1 MAASRSLSV
10 SHIVVQSPVIAA
22 PVPSRRFPTPFN
34 AKPTTSCG
42 ACSAAAAEPAL
53 GVAEAKGRAGVED
66 DKQLAFFEALR
77 KRQVESFNQQEEV
90 ARQLRIQAERDEVA
104 RIGWKRAAKKLLGRL
119 RGSQWD
125 PLPGADVDFADF
137 WALLQMGRVKFVNYG
152 DNGRF
157 VEVILPHPAKDLG
170 LEVQRGDGARKKGNQ
185 AARQAAPKAAEEA
198 AAGEAGEVAGEEAE
212 AVGHMGRVVE
222 AQGAP
227 HASKV
232 AFERLKSLLYS
243 TPYFATPSL
252 SGRVVEAQ
260 GAPHASRRAFRAL
273 FPPPLTLCPSLLT
286 SLGSLLT
293 SLGSLLTS
301 LGSLLTSLGSL
312 LTSLGSLLTS
322 LGSLLTSLGSLL
334 SSLGSLL
341 TSLGSLLTSL
351 GSLLTSLGSLLT
363 SLGSLRTSLGS
374 LLTSLGSLLTSL
386 GSLLTSLGSLRT
398 SLGSL
403 LTSLGSLLSIP
414 PSDVHSEV
422 WSLLRTQLAHIT
434 LTNRPSAFP
443 PAPFTTPSALS
454 TLSTISATT
463 APAPTALPSPPSS
476 SSLFPSLLPA
486 SSAGLLGSTVG
497 TIQLAATWGLRLA
510 LACGLY
516 VGLERVLFPLY
527 QPTKLEERPRSSHRK
542 LTAVLNPDLGTMG
555 QSSHRKLTAVLNPDL
570 GTMGQSRARYISA
583 EEKTGITFDDFAG
596 QDYVKRELQEV
607 VRILR
612 AAKEFEDLG
621 VYCPKGVLLFGP
633 PGTGKTLLAKAI
645 AGEAGVPFFSVSGA
659 EFVEMFAGVAASRVK
674 DLFFRARQFA
684 PAIIFIDEIDAI
696 GSKRGTA
703 SDQGGGNIER
713 EQGLIQILTE
723 LDGFQENQAK
733 VLVIGAT
740 NRLDMLDPALLRKGR
755 FDTVLVIGAT
765 NRLDMLDPALL
776 RKGRLMQCT
785 RPPLRK
791 GRFDK
796 VLVIGATNRLGML
809 DPALLRCMHA
819 SPLCHPPPSH
829 LPFSTHSPPLQVL
842 VIGATNRLDML
853 DPALLRKGRFDKVV
867 RVGLPTE
874 EGRFS
879 VLKVRMGVFGSLV
892 LTCMLEWKDCLPLA
906 CTSRCLQLQGGGSTR
921 WCAWDYPQKKDDSQ
935 CSRRVLAHLLRK
947 GRFDKVVRA
956 GLVCPQRRGD
966 SQCSKW
972 CAWGCHGGGT
982 VLPRLSPLLPLS
994 TPSHRLPSPCS
1005 PYYRFPYIPTVAFPV
1020 KVHARNKAFKS
1031 EEEKLKL
1038 LREIAAATPD
1048 YSGAELMN
1056 ILNEAAILAIRKDK
1070 DEIER
1075 EELLQ
1080 AIDRQAGEFKTGEEN
1095 VLDSREQAG
1104 EFKTGEEDVLDSREV
1119 RMRAAYREASI
1130 AVLECAL
1137 PDRSGPIKR
1146 TSLDNVDPLPNL
1158 EHERL
1163 RHRCFAVKQ
1172 DMKPL
1177 LHFHPYSD
1185 VSRQCRPPPQ
1195 IGARE
1200 GALPLAPNTALLPPL
1215 VMLPLSPCPHPPPRQ
1230 TSLDN
1235 VDPLPNLEHER
1246 VRHRCFAVKQDMLD
1260 AIQPPSQTAAIMER
1274 MVFGAANVS
1283 WQAGWPIGRRF
1294 ETSQNTSVFTWPIG
1308 RRFNWQTKSS
1318 SGAGVMPHLHAVI
1331 SVSPSPSVTA
1341 AIMERMVFG
1350 ATNVSWQDCVILRSG
1365 TCLTC
1370 SPHSLPL
1377 SPHLPCSCYHG
1388 ENGFWSGQP
1397 AIMER
1402 MVFGAV
1408 NVSWQAGVAYR
1419 VAVQLADHVI
1429 LRSGTC
1435 LTCSPHF
1442 LPLSPHLPYSCLL
1455 SRLKSQPEKRQL
1467 PDLLAPLPAPFS
1479 PPALQLLS
1487 WSAWFLERPT
1497 CYHGAHGVRCGE
1509 PAIMERMVF
1518 GAANV
1523 SWQAGVAY
1531 REAVQLADYVILRS
1545 GMSALG
1551 KVVYETQKDLMPH
1564 LIPKVI
1570 ALREEYMRYS
1580 KAKCEAVLKEYRSAV
1595 DTIAGKNNPHTPSL
1609 KKPLPSTPHI
1619 TPPPSKNPYL
1629 PLHTSLPLPQKTL
1642 TFHSTHPS
1650 PSLKKPLPSTPH
1662 IPPPPTFPPSCSPP
1676 HPSTTT
1682 PVPPPT
1688 PSPDLHCCPNILP
1701 FIVDSET
1708 DSSHAEGEVTGDAIN
1723 STHTYPPVLLPSCPH
1738 LSPSPHPLAPQ
1749 PHTTPLNTL
1758 RASVGGGRE
1767 RLLEE
1772 GEVTGDAIL
1781 RIYDAAP
1788 KFPQPLVRPIDE
1800 YAVLVHQGR
1809 WGIHGASLPGR
1820 VTFHPGNSGYATFG
1834 APRPQQVQAVS
1845 DETWKVV
1852 EGMWRERIAELR
1864 QMDEED
1870 EEEREQQLLLL
1881 DLVL

>member
-1 MAASRSLSV
+1 M
-10 SHIVVQSPVIAA
+10 
-22 PVPSRRFPTPFN
+22 
-34 AKPTTSCG
+34 
-42 ACSAAAAEPAL
+42 
-53 GVAEAKGRAGVED
+53 ED

-170 LEVQRGDGARKKGNQ
+170 LEVTRGEGARKKGNQ
-185 AARQAAPKAAEEA
+185 AARQAAPKAAEGA

-212 AVGHMGRVVE
+212 AVGHMGLPDQGRGEE
-222 AQGAP
+222 AGEEAEALGHMGLPEQVILQLTASAAAELFGRPITGCATCQQTCIQKSGPPLPPSSLSAP
-227 HASKV
+227 PP
-232 AFERLKSLLYS
+232 LLLAPPLGVCA
-243 TPYFATPSL
+243 TPFPSL

-260 GAPHASRRAFRAL
+260 GAAHASRRAFRAL
-273 FPPPLTLCPSLLT
+273 VPPPLTLCPSL
-286 SLGSLLT
+286 
-293 SLGSLLTS
+293 
-301 LGSLLTSLGSL
+301 
-312 LTSLGSLLTS
+312 
-322 LGSLLTSLGSLL
+322 
-334 SSLGSLL
+334 
-341 TSLGSLLTSL
+341 
-351 GSLLTSLGSLLT
+351 
-363 SLGSLRTSLGS
+363 RTSLD
-374 LLTSLGSLLTSL
+374 
-386 GSLLTSLGSLRT
+386 
-398 SLGSL
+398 
-403 LTSLGSLLSIP
+403 SLLSIP
-414 PSDVHSEV
+414 PCV
-422 WSLLRTQLAHIT
+422 LRAV
-434 LTNRPSAFP
+434 P
-443 PAPFTTPSALS
+443 P
-454 TLSTISATT
+454 
-463 APAPTALPSPPSS
+463 LPSGRVVE
-476 SSLFPSLLPA
+476 A
-486 SSAGLLGSTVG
+486 QGSTVG
-497 TIQLAATWGLRLA
+497 TIQLAATWGMRLA
-510 LACGLY
+510 LASGLY

-555 QSSHRKLTAVLNPDL
+555 QSRVGEGACGLYVGLERVLFPLYQPTKLEERSRSSHRKLTAVLNPDL

-696 GSKRGTA
+696 GSLSA
-703 SDQGGGNIER
+703 SWPHPLSSLLLFHPPDVCRSSSLKSERPGNIER

-796 VLVIGATNRLGML
+796 VVLVIGATNRLGML

-879 VLKVRMGVFGSLV
+879 VLK
-892 LTCMLEWKDCLPLA
+892 
-906 CTSRCLQLQGGGSTR
+906 
-921 WCAWDYPQKKDDSQ
+921 
-935 CSRRVLAHLLRK
+935 
-947 GRFDKVVRA
+947 FDKVVRV
-956 GLVCPQRRGD
+956 GLPTEEGRFSVLKGCFALFYAFLKQGAVRQGGARG
-966 SQCSKW
+966 SGLPTEEGRFSVLKEKAVPWLVSARW

-1005 PYYRFPYIPTVAFPV
+1005 PYYCFPYIPTVAFPV
-1020 KVHARNKAFKS
+1020 KVHARNKAFKP

-1038 LREIAAATPD
+1038 SPPLPPPPPPCPSLIFCQLYPRYSAATSAAGPGLRMLFLRKIAAATPD

-1080 AIDRQAGEFKTGEEN
+1080 AIDR
-1095 VLDSREQAG
+1095 QAG

-1146 TSLDNVDPLPNL
+1146 TSLDNVDPLPN
-1158 EHERL
+1158 
-1163 RHRCFAVKQ
+1163 
-1172 DMKPL
+1172 M
-1177 LHFHPYSD
+1177 
-1185 VSRQCRPPPQ
+1185 
-1195 IGARE
+1195 
-1200 GALPLAPNTALLPPL
+1200 
-1215 VMLPLSPCPHPPPRQ
+1215 
-1230 TSLDN
+1230 
-1235 VDPLPNLEHER
+1235 EHER

-1260 AIQPPSQTAAIMER
+1260 AI
-1274 MVFGAANVS
+1274 
-1283 WQAGWPIGRRF
+1283 
-1294 ETSQNTSVFTWPIG
+1294 
-1308 RRFNWQTKSS
+1308 
-1318 SGAGVMPHLHAVI
+1318 
-1331 SVSPSPSVTA
+1331 
-1341 AIMERMVFG
+1341 
-1350 ATNVSWQDCVILRSG
+1350 
-1365 TCLTC
+1365 
-1370 SPHSLPL
+1370 
-1377 SPHLPCSCYHG
+1377 
-1388 ENGFWSGQP
+1388 
-1397 AIMER
+1397 
-1402 MVFGAV
+1402 
-1408 NVSWQAGVAYR
+1408 
-1419 VAVQLADHVI
+1419 
-1429 LRSGTC
+1429 
-1435 LTCSPHF
+1435 
-1442 LPLSPHLPYSCLL
+1442 
-1455 SRLKSQPEKRQL
+1455 
-1467 PDLLAPLPAPFS
+1467 
-1479 PPALQLLS
+1479 
-1487 WSAWFLERPT
+1487 
-1497 CYHGAHGVRCGE
+1497 VRAFA

-1595 DTIAGKNNPHTPSL
+1595 DTIA
-1609 KKPLPSTPHI
+1609 
-1619 TPPPSKNPYL
+1619 
-1629 PLHTSLPLPQKTL
+1629 
-1642 TFHSTHPS
+1642 
-1650 PSLKKPLPSTPH
+1650 
-1662 IPPPPTFPPSCSPP
+1662 
-1676 HPSTTT
+1676 
-1682 PVPPPT
+1682 
-1688 PSPDLHCCPNILP
+1688 
-1701 FIVDSET
+1701 
-1708 DSSHAEGEVTGDAIN
+1708 
-1723 STHTYPPVLLPSCPH
+1723 
-1738 LSPSPHPLAPQ
+1738 
-1749 PHTTPLNTL
+1749 
-1758 RASVGGGRE
+1758 E

-1772 GEVTGDAIL
+1772 GEVTGDAIH

-1788 KFPQPLVRPIDE
+1788 KFPQPPVRPIDEYAVLVHNGSPQCDLSMSMQCWSTRAVRPIDEYAVLVHQGSPQCDLSMMRPIDEYAVLVHQGSPQCDLSMMRPIDEYAVLAHQGSPQCDLSMSMQCWSTRAVRPIDE

-1820 VTFHPGNSGYATFG
+1820 ATFHPGHSGYATFG

-1845 DETWKVV
+1845 DETWRVV

-1870 EEEREQQLLLL
+1870 EEEREQQLLLP
-1881 DLVL
+1881 DLVLPQQVQAVSDETWRVVEGMWREKIAELRQMDEEDEEEREQQLLLPDLVL